1 MNLEVEV
8 EVKHTKKVD
17 LLLCWSNAFPE
28 QEVDNVEN
36 SISKLWKTGEL
47 SRFALQVSNRG
58 SDELP
63 RPKKSKWV
71 YYLGTHALKLV
82 EHQVDTLEALSHA
95 HRGSKGHTR

>member
-8 EVKHTKKVD
+8 KHTEKHD
-17 LLLCWSNAFPE
+17 LLLCWSDTFPE

-47 SRFALQVSNRG
+47 SRFALQVSNHG

-63 RPKKSKWV
+63 RPKK
-71 YYLGTHALKLV
+71 
-82 EHQVDTLEALSHA
+82 
-95 HRGSKGHTR
+95 